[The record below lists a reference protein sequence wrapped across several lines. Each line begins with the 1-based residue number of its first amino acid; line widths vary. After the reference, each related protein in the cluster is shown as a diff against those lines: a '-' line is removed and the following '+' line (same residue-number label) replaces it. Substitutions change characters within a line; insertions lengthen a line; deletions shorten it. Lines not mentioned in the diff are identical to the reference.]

1 MMKKI
6 YLKLG
11 FLLFILSIVNVCF
24 GQSKHISG
32 KVADATSK
40 ETLPGVTVVIKGT
53 TTGTITGM
61 DGEFTI
67 NAAEGDVLRFSFVGY
82 EEKEVVVNDAT
93 NIDVVLN
100 QSVESLEEVVVIGY
114 GSTKKKDATGS
125 VEALNSSD
133 FNKGAITS
141 AQELL
146 SGRMAGVQVTT
157 AGGAPGDGVVIRIR
171 GGSSLSASNDPL
183 IVIDGVTVDS
193 DGISGMRNPL
203 NTIHPSDIE
212 SFTVLKDAS
221 ATAIYGSRASN
232 GVIIIT
238 TKKGKKGES
247 LHVDINS
254 FATVSE
260 PRGSVDVLNASE
272 FNELVARRY
281 PENNRPVEFLGE
293 ANTDWQDV
301 IFRTSYSQD
310 HNIGITGNI
319 KNIPFRLSAAYTNQ
333 NGILKESGLERK
345 TLSLGLNPTFFD
357 DHLRI
362 NVNVRGMIVE
372 NQFANQGS
380 IGSAMIFDP
389 TQYPLD
395 ETSEYGGYFTWLQEN
410 GNPINL
416 APSNPLA
423 MLDLS
428 EASSEVMR
436 SIGNV
441 QLDYKFHFLPELRA
455 NLNLGYDISDSE
467 TEYFT
472 PVYASWAYNEQHGG
486 GGMGYGSQKR
496 ENLLLDFYLN
506 YARNLE
512 KLDSRVDVM
521 AGHSWQRYWRYGD
534 NYSANANE
542 TVLYGDTDYDTE
554 NYQLS
559 FFGRLNYTFKEK
571 YLLTLT
577 LRHDGSSRF
586 SEDTRWGTFPS
597 MAFAWRI
604 KDEGFLK
611 NVDKVSDLK
620 FRIGY
625 GVTGQQ
631 NISSGD
637 YPYLPRYTFSEDN
650 AKYQLGDTFYTTL
663 RPEGYDANIKWEETE
678 TYNIGVDYGF
688 YNNRITGVIDAYYKK
703 TNDLINFI
711 PVPGGT
717 NLTNQI
723 LTNVGNLE
731 NRGVEFS
738 LNVIPIQ
745 KKNLTWEIGY
755 NLTYNKNE
763 ITKLTATDDPTYVG
777 VNVGGISGY
786 GNTIQ
791 IHSVGYP
798 MYSFYVY
805 EQVYDTDGT
814 PLEGIYV
821 DRNNDGIISNDDRYH
836 YKKAAPD
843 LFMGFNTTVN
853 WKSWDLT
860 LAGRIA
866 LDNYVYNN
874 VWSQN
879 GTFNRLY
886 DSSGFLSNLNSNV
899 LKTEFE
905 NPQYLSDYYIR
916 HASYLRLDNIS
927 LGYTFNKVIG
937 EKSSLRLYS
946 TVQNVFVI
954 SDYEGLDPEVIGGI
968 DNNIYPRPTTVQLGV
983 NLSF

>member
-1 MMKKI
+1 MMKKV
-6 YLKLG
+6 YLRLG
-11 FLLFILSIVNVCF
+11 FLLLILSSVNVCM
-24 GQSKHISG
+24 GQSRQITG
-32 KVADATSK
+32 KVTDATSD
-40 ETLPGVTVVIKGT
+40 ETLPGVTVVLKGT
-53 TTGTITGM
+53 TIGTITGM
-61 DGEFTI
+61 NGEFAI
-67 NAAEGDVLRFSFVGY
+67 NAAKGDVLRFSFVGY
-82 EEKEVVVNDAT
+82 EEKEVVVNDEIE
-93 NIDVVLN
+93 IDVVLE

-260 PRGSVDVLNASE
+260 PRGSVDVLNATE
-272 FNELVARRY
+272 FSELVARRY
-281 PENNRPVEFLGE
+281 PENNRPVELLGE

-512 KLDSRVDVM
+512 KLDSRIDVM
-521 AGHSWQRYWRYGD
+521 AGYSWQHYWRYGD
-534 NYSANANE
+534 NYSANVNE

-559 FFGRLNYTFKEK
+559 FFGRLNYSFKEK

-586 SEDTRWGTFPS
+586 SKDTRWGTFPS

-620 FRIGY
+620 FRVGY

-678 TYNIGVDYGF
+678 TYNIGIDYGF

-738 LNVIPIQ
+738 LNVIPVQ

-814 PLEGIYV
+814 PLEGVYV

-843 LFMGFNTTVN
+843 LFMGFNTTLN
-853 WKSWDLT
+853 WKNWDIS

-874 VWSQN
+874 VWSSN

-886 DSSGFLSNLNSNV
+886 DSSGFLSNLNRNV
-899 LKTEFE
+899 LETEFE

-937 EKSSLRLYS
+937 EKSTLRLYS

>member
-1 MMKKI
+1 M
-6 YLKLG
+6 
-11 FLLFILSIVNVCF
+11 
-24 GQSKHISG
+24 GQSRQITG
-32 KVADATSK
+32 KVTDATSD
-40 ETLPGVTVVIKGT
+40 ETLPGVTVVLKGT
-53 TTGTITGM
+53 TIGTITGM
-61 DGEFTI
+61 NGEFAI
-67 NAAEGDVLRFSFVGY
+67 NAAKGDVLRFSFVGY
-82 EEKEVVVNDAT
+82 EEKEVVVNDEIE
-93 NIDVVLN
+93 IDVVLE

-260 PRGSVDVLNASE
+260 PRGSVDVLNATE
-272 FNELVARRY
+272 FSELVARRY
-281 PENNRPVEFLGE
+281 PENNRPVELLGE

-512 KLDSRVDVM
+512 KLDSRIDVM
-521 AGHSWQRYWRYGD
+521 AGYSWQHYWRYGD
-534 NYSANANE
+534 NYSANVNE

-559 FFGRLNYTFKEK
+559 FFGRLNYSFKEK

-586 SEDTRWGTFPS
+586 SKDTRWGTFPS

-620 FRIGY
+620 FRVGY

-678 TYNIGVDYGF
+678 TYNIGIDYGF

-738 LNVIPIQ
+738 LNVIPVQ

-814 PLEGIYV
+814 PLEGVYV

-843 LFMGFNTTVN
+843 LFMGFNTTLN
-853 WKSWDLT
+853 WKNWDIS

-874 VWSQN
+874 VWSSN

-886 DSSGFLSNLNSNV
+886 DSSGFLSNLNRNV
-899 LKTEFE
+899 LETEFE

-937 EKSSLRLYS
+937 EKSTLRLYS

>member
-6 YLKLG
+6 YLRLG
-11 FLLFILSIVNVCF
+11 FLFLILSSVSVCL
-24 GQSKHISG
+24 GQSRQITG
-32 KVADATSK
+32 KVTDATSE
-40 ETLPGVTVVIKGT
+40 ETLPGVTVVLKGT
-53 TTGTITGM
+53 TIGTITGM
-61 DGEFTI
+61 DGEFAI
-67 NAAEGDVLRFSFVGY
+67 NAAKDDVLRFSFVGY
-82 EEKEVVVNDAT
+82 EEKEVVVNDEIE
-93 NIDVVLN
+93 IDVVLE

-260 PRGSVDVLNASE
+260 PRGSVDVLNATE
-272 FNELVARRY
+272 FSELVARRY
-281 PENNRPVEFLGE
+281 PENNRPVELLGE

-486 GGMGYGSQKR
+486 GGIGYGSQKR

-512 KLDSRVDVM
+512 KLDSRIDVM
-521 AGHSWQRYWRYGD
+521 GGHSWQHYWRYGD

-586 SEDTRWGTFPS
+586 SKDTRWGTFPS

-620 FRIGY
+620 VRLGY

-688 YNNRITGVIDAYYKK
+688 YNNRISGVIDVYYKK

-717 NLTNQI
+717 NLSNQI

-738 LNVIPIQ
+738 MNVIPVQ

-805 EQVYDTDGT
+805 EQVYDADGT

-853 WKSWDLT
+853 WKNWDLT

-886 DSSGFLSNLNSNV
+886 DSSGFLSNLNRNV
-899 LKTEFE
+899 LETEFE

-937 EKSSLRLYS
+937 EKSTLRLYS

>member
-6 YLKLG
+6 YLRLG
-11 FLLFILSIVNVCF
+11 FLFLILSSVNVCL
-24 GQSKHISG
+24 GQSRQITG
-32 KVADATSK
+32 KVTDATSK
-40 ETLPGVTVVIKGT
+40 ETLPGVTVVLKGT

-61 DGEFTI
+61 DGEFAI
-67 NAAEGDVLRFSFVGY
+67 NAAKGDVLRFSFVGY
-82 EEKEVVVNDAT
+82 EEIEVVVN
-93 NIDVVLN
+93 NEIEIDVVLE

-260 PRGSVDVLNASE
+260 PRGSVDVLNATE
-272 FNELVARRY
+272 FSELVASRY
-281 PENNRPVEFLGE
+281 PENNRPVELLGE

-310 HNIGITGNI
+310 HNVGITGNI
-319 KNIPFRLSAAYTNQ
+319 KKIPFRLSAAYTNQ

-372 NQFANQGS
+372 NQFANQGA

-512 KLDSRVDVM
+512 KLDSRIDVM
-521 AGHSWQRYWRYGD
+521 AGHSWQHYWRYGD

-620 FRIGY
+620 LRIGY

-688 YNNRITGVIDAYYKK
+688 YNNRISGIIDIYYKK

-731 NRGVEFS
+731 NKGVEFS
-738 LNVIPIQ
+738 LNVIPVQ
-745 KKNLTWEIGY
+745 KRNLIWEIGY

-836 YKKAAPD
+836 YKKASPD

-853 WKSWDLT
+853 WKNWDLT

-879 GTFNRLY
+879 GTFSSLY
-886 DSSGFLSNLNSNV
+886 DSSGFLSNLNRNV
-899 LKTEFE
+899 LETEFE